1 MWYSL
6 QFKVMA
12 VVGAILIASI
22 ALLLAFTA
30 GTHERQLLRNTTLHT
45 SRISDLAARSIQ
57 PEMVAHR
64 ATEIINIL
72 DGFVQEGE
80 LTTIRLFDKEGTI
93 ALSTTRS
100 EINHR
105 VDMTHE
111 MCIKCHD
118 DGQPHVQPP
127 TLERGRI
134 FRGTDGLRRL
144 AVITPIYNAPPCYEC
159 HDQNQEVLGVLDAV
173 SSLEGVDRAIQRVR
187 SAAVMSGGLAILFA
201 WLGVAFVLQR
211 FVRRPV
217 RRLLH
222 GTVRVAEGDLDSQ
235 ITVSGQDE
243 LAQLSAAFN
252 AMTAKLKRAGDQ
264 HARWNQQLED
274 KVRIATSELETANER
289 LREADRRRLEFIRTV
304 VHHLR
309 APVAGMQSF
318 LRLIT
323 SQVVGELTPK
333 QQQQLDRADR
343 KCGLLLATVNDLLDI
358 AAVLEDRSPR
368 VVESV
373 DLAAVTAACVKQF
386 AHLAEQKGLTL
397 SLDVA
402 SPPIYV
408 LATCRDLEFAV
419 ANLLSNAVHYTP
431 HGSVRVAVG
440 QQNGDAVLTVSDTGI
455 GIPGSD
461 LPHCFREFYRGE
473 NVTPYLYEGTGLGL
487 SIVKNVVDKY
497 GGKIDLESELGTG
510 TTVTVSIPAKVT

>member
-1 MWYSL
+1 
-6 QFKVMA
+6 MA
-12 VVGAILIASI
+12 VVGIILFASI

-30 GTHERQLLRNTTLHT
+30 GTHERQLLRNTTVHT

-72 DGFVQEGE
+72 DGFVREGE
-80 LTTIRLFDKEGTI
+80 LMTIRLFDKEGTI

-100 EINHR
+100 EINDR

-111 MCIKCHD
+111 MCIKCHA
-118 DGQPHVQPP
+118 DGPPQVQPP

-134 FRGTDGLRRL
+134 FRGTDGQRRL
-144 AVITPIYNAPPCYEC
+144 AVITPVYNAPPCYEC
-159 HDQNQEVLGVLDAV
+159 HDEGQEVLGVLDAV
-173 SSLEGVDRAIQRVR
+173 SSLEGVDRAIHSVR
-187 SAAVMSGGLAILFA
+187 NAAAASGGLAILFA
-201 WLGVAFVLQR
+201 WLGVAVVLQR
-211 FVRRPV
+211 VVRRPV
-217 RRLLH
+217 RRLLQ
-222 GTVRVAEGDLDSQ
+222 GTERVAEGDLDSQ
-235 ITVSGQDE
+235 IVVSGQDE

-252 AMTAKLKRAGDQ
+252 AMTMKLKRAADQ
-264 HARWNQQLED
+264 HMRWNQQLEN
-274 KVRIATSELETANER
+274 KVRTATGELEAANES
-289 LREADRRRLEFIRTV
+289 LREADKRRLEFIRTV

-358 AAVLEDRSPR
+358 AAVSEDRIPHA
-368 VVESV
+368 VESV
-373 DLAAVTAACVKQF
+373 DVCAVTAACVKQF
-386 AHLAEQKGLTL
+386 TGLAEEKGVAL
-397 SLDVA
+397 SLAVA
-402 SPPIYV
+402 STPVYV

-419 ANLLSNAVHYTP
+419 ANLLSNAVHYTQ
-431 HGSVRVAVG
+431 H
-440 QQNGDAVLTVSDTGI
+440 AVLTVADTGI
-455 GIPGSD
+455 GIPRPD

-473 NVTPYLYEGTGLGL
+473 NVTQYLYEGTGLGL
-487 SIVKNVVDKY
+487 SIVKSVVDKY
-497 GGKIDLESELGTG
+497 GGTIDLESELGTG
-510 TTVTVSIPAKVT
+510 TTVTVSIPAKGT